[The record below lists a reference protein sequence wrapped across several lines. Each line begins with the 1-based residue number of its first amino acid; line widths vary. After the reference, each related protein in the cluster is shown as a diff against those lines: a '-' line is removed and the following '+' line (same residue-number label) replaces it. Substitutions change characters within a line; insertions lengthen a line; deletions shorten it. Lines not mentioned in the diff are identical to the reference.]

1 MAPATQT
8 SIPLSQARDLL
19 MHLAAERGLADNSLR
34 AYRRDL
40 EDANAYFNR
49 RNRDL
54 LTADANDYIRYL
66 QSQTAAGR
74 ATRTVARRLAAIRVF
89 LRFLSGEPKYAANCT
104 HILQQL
110 ERPKSAQPLPKVM
123 TKAQVVRLISAPDPK
138 SPMFWR
144 DVAILELLYA
154 AGLRA
159 SELCDLK
166 LLQTNLEVG
175 CVRVIGK
182 GMKER
187 VVPIGRA
194 AIEAIRH
201 YLEECRPRLAR
212 MPNDTL
218 FLSRTGRPLDRIALW
233 MLVEKQAKRGGL
245 YGQVSP
251 HVLRHCFATHL
262 IGGGA
267 DLRVVQELLGHSDI
281 ATTQVYTHVDPSRL
295 KAVHHTFHPRG

>member
-1 MAPATQT
+1 V
-8 SIPLSQARDLL
+8 L
-19 MHLAAERGLADNSLR
+19 
-34 AYRRDL
+34 
-40 EDANAYFNR
+40 
-49 RNRDL
+49 
-54 LTADANDYIRYL
+54 
-66 QSQTAAGR
+66 
-74 ATRTVARRLAAIRVF
+74 
-89 LRFLSGEPKYAANCT
+89 
-104 HILQQL
+104 
-110 ERPKSAQPLPKVM
+110 

-138 SPMFWR
+138 SMFYSR

-159 SELCDLK
+159 TELCDLK
-166 LLQTNLEVG
+166 LNQANLEVG
-175 CVRVIGK
+175 CVRVLGK

-194 AIEAIRH
+194 AIESIRH

-212 MPNDTL
+212 SPSETL
-218 FLSRTGRPLDRIALW
+218 FLSRTGKPLERIALW
-233 MLVEKQAKRGGL
+233 MLVDKHARRGGL

-281 ATTQVYTHVDPSRL
+281 ATTQIYTHVDPSRL
-295 KAVHHTFHPRG
+295 KAMHNKFHPRG